1 MKNSIFATEKKQLM
15 LDIHNLGVS
24 FGGEVLFENL
34 SFRIGQG
41 DRIGLIGK
49 NGAGKSTLLKL
60 LAGKNSPSV
69 GGISL
74 EKNATIGYLPQELE
88 VENHRT
94 VLEETFQ
101 AFPEILKNQSRQDEV
116 SRLLNKRTDYESDDY
131 QELIQELSDLG
142 GTFEVIGGYQYK
154 AQSEKILA
162 GLGFTSRD
170 FDQLT
175 ATFSGGWRMRIE
187 LAKILLKSHDILLL
201 DEPTNHLDIDSIE
214 WLEQFLMKYKGSVVL
229 VSHDIMFLDQVTNRT
244 IEIVNKRHF
253 DLKKPYTLFMS
264 LRDEM
269 RTQQQA
275 AQKNQE
281 KQIQQTEKL
290 IERFRAKAS
299 KASMAQSLIKKLDK
313 VERIE
318 IDAEE
323 TEAMKLK
330 FPLAL
335 QPGKMIFETKGLAKS
350 YGDKIVL
357 NDVELYIERG
367 TKLAFVGQN
376 GQGKSTLAKLLVSV
390 IKGSGNLR
398 LGHNVKIG
406 YFAQNQ
412 SETLEASK
420 SVLEIVQDAA
430 TVENRTRVRDMLGA
444 FLFKGDAVEKK
455 VSVLSGGER
464 NRLALCKLLLQPFNV
479 LVMDEPT
486 NHLDIQ
492 SKKILKEALNHFE
505 GTLLMVSH
513 DRDFL
518 SGLCH
523 QVLEFKDGK
532 TKLYLDDVNTY
543 LENKKLDSL
552 KELEKTERKSNQT
565 ETGGNDYTL
574 QKKEKSLKNKLSKL
588 EDQIATLE
596 REIKAIDLELEINYD
611 QTISIPDFF
620 DHYQEKKQRLS
631 QNMENWEELVAKIES
646 IRES

>member
-1 MKNSIFATEKKQLM
+1 M
-15 LDIHNLGVS
+15 LDVQNLGVS

-34 SFRIGQG
+34 SFRIGRG

-69 GGISL
+69 GGMSI

-101 AFPEILKNQSRQDEV
+101 AFPEILKNQSRQDQV
-116 SRLLNKRTDYESDDY
+116 SDLLNTRTDYETDNY
-131 QELIQELSDLG
+131 HELIQELSDLG
-142 GTFEVIGGYQYK
+142 TEFEVMGGYQYK

-162 GLGFTSRD
+162 GLGFINSD
-170 FDQLT
+170 FDQPT
-175 ATFSGGWRMRIE
+175 SNFSGGWRMRIE
-187 LAKILLKSHDILLL
+187 LAKILLKSHDLLLL

-264 LRDEM
+264 LREEM
-269 RTQQQA
+269 RAQQQA

-281 KQIQQTEKL
+281 KQIQKTEKL

-323 TEAMKLK
+323 TEAMRLK
-330 FPLAL
+330 FPVAL

-350 YGDKIVL
+350 YGDKKVL
-357 NDVELYIERG
+357 SDIDLYIERG

-390 IKGSGNLR
+390 IKGTGNLR

-412 SETLEASK
+412 SETLDTSK
-420 SVLEIVQDAA
+420 TVLQIVQDAA
-430 TVENRTRVRDMLGA
+430 TSDNRGKVRNMLGA
-444 FLFKGDAVEKK
+444 FLFRGDSVEKK

-464 NRLALCKLLLQPFNV
+464 NRLALCKLLLQPLNV

-492 SKKILKEALNHFE
+492 SKKILKDALINFE

-523 QVLEFKDGK
+523 QVLEFKNGK

-543 LENKKLDSL
+543 LVNKKWDTL
-552 KELEKTERKSNQT
+552 KELEKTERKSKSLDVKR
-565 ETGGNDYTL
+565 NDYNL
-574 QKKEKSLKNKLSKL
+574 KKKEKSLKNKLSKL
-588 EDQIATLE
+588 ENQISTLE
-596 REIKAIDLELEINYD
+596 KEIKGIDLELEINYD

-620 DHYQEKKQRLS
+620 DQYQEKKKRLS
-631 QNMENWEELVAKIES
+631 QHMENWYKLVADIES
-646 IRES
+646 ITQN

>member
-1 MKNSIFATEKKQLM
+1 M
-15 LDIHNLGVS
+15 LDVQNLGVS
-24 FGGEVLFENL
+24 FGGEVLFESL
-34 SFRIGQG
+34 SFRIGRG

-60 LAGKNSPSV
+60 LAGENSPTQ
-69 GGISL
+69 GGLSL
-74 EKNATIGYLPQELE
+74 EKNATLGYLPQELE

-101 AFPEILKNQSRQDEV
+101 AFPEILKNQSRQDQIGE
-116 SRLLNKRTDYESDDY
+116 LLNSRTDYESEAY

-142 GTFEVIGGYQYK
+142 TAFELLGGYQYK

-162 GLGFTSRD
+162 GLGFKTQD
-170 FDQLT
+170 LNQLT
-175 ATFSGGWRMRIE
+175 ETFSGGWRMRIE
-187 LAKILLKSHDILLL
+187 LAKILLKSHDLLLL

-214 WLEQFLMKYKGSVVL
+214 WLEQFLMKYQGSVVL
-229 VSHDIMFLDQVTNRT
+229 VSHDVMFLDQVTNRT

-253 DLKKPYTLFMS
+253 DLKKPYTLFMN
-264 LRDEM
+264 LREEM
-269 RTQQQA
+269 RVQQQA

-281 KQIQQTEKL
+281 KQIVQTEKL

-318 IDAEE
+318 IDAAE
-323 TEAMKLK
+323 TEVMKLK
-330 FPLAL
+330 FPVAL
-335 QPGKMIFETKGLAKS
+335 QPGKMIFEIKGLAKS
-350 YGDKIVL
+350 YGDKKVL
-357 NDVELYIERG
+357 NDVDLFIERG

-390 IKGSGNLR
+390 IKGTGEFR
-398 LGHNVKIG
+398 EGHNVKIG

-420 SVLEIVQDAA
+420 TVLEIVQDAA
-430 TVENRTRVRDMLGA
+430 TAENRTRVRDMLGA
-444 FLFKGDAVEKK
+444 FLFRGEAVDKK

-492 SKKILKEALNHFE
+492 SKKILKEALINFE
-505 GTLLMVSH
+505 GTLLLVSH

-518 SGLCH
+518 SGLCG
-523 QVLEFKDGK
+523 QVLEFKEGK
-532 TKLYLDDVNTY
+532 TKLYLDDINTY

-552 KELEKTERKSNQT
+552 KALEKSDRKTKSSSPK
-565 ETGGNDYTL
+565 ENDYAL
-574 QKKEKSLKNKLSKL
+574 QKKQKSLKNKLSKV
-588 EDQIATLE
+588 EDQIASLE
-596 REIKAIDLELEINYD
+596 QEIKAIDLELEINYD
-611 QTISIPDFF
+611 QTISTPDFF
-620 DHYQEKKQRLS
+620 DHYQEKKKQLT
-631 QNMENWEELVAKIES
+631 QYMEKWEEIVALLENLNLS
-646 IRES
+646 

>member
-1 MKNSIFATEKKQLM
+1 M
-15 LDIHNLGVS
+15 LDVQNLGVS

-34 SFRIGQG
+34 SFRIGRG

-69 GGISL
+69 GGMSI

-101 AFPEILKNQSRQDEV
+101 AFPEILKNQSRQDQV
-116 SRLLNKRTDYESDDY
+116 SDLLNTRTDYETDNY
-131 QELIQELSDLG
+131 HELIQELSDLG
-142 GTFEVIGGYQYK
+142 TEFEVMGGYQYK

-162 GLGFTSRD
+162 GLGFINSD
-170 FDQLT
+170 FDQPT
-175 ATFSGGWRMRIE
+175 SNFSGGWRMRIE
-187 LAKILLKSHDILLL
+187 LAKILLKSHDLLLL

-253 DLKKPYTLFMS
+253 DLKKPYTLFMT
-264 LRDEM
+264 LREEM
-269 RTQQQA
+269 RAQQQA

-323 TEAMKLK
+323 TEAMRLK
-330 FPLAL
+330 FPVAL

-350 YGDKIVL
+350 YGDKKVL
-357 NDVELYIERG
+357 SDIDLYIERG

-376 GQGKSTLAKLLVSV
+376 GQGKSTLAKLLVSA
-390 IKGSGNLR
+390 IKGTGNLR

-412 SETLEASK
+412 SETLDTSK
-420 SVLEIVQDAA
+420 TVLQIVQDAA
-430 TVENRTRVRDMLGA
+430 TSDNRGKVRNMLGA
-444 FLFKGDAVEKK
+444 FLFRGDSVEKK

-464 NRLALCKLLLQPFNV
+464 NRLALCKLLLQPLNV

-492 SKKILKEALNHFE
+492 SKKILKDALINFE

-523 QVLEFKDGK
+523 QVLEFKNGK

-543 LENKKLDSL
+543 LVNKKWDTL
-552 KELEKTERKSNQT
+552 KELEKTERKSKSLDVRR
-565 ETGGNDYTL
+565 NDYTL
-574 QKKEKSLKNKLSKL
+574 KKKEKSLKNKLSKL
-588 EDQIATLE
+588 ENQISTLE
-596 REIKAIDLELEINYD
+596 KEIKGIDLELEINYD

-620 DHYQEKKQRLS
+620 DQYQEKKKRLS
-631 QNMENWEELVAKIES
+631 QHMENWDKLVADIES
-646 IRES
+646 ITKN

>member
-1 MKNSIFATEKKQLM
+1 M
-15 LDIHNLGVS
+15 LDVQNLGVS

-34 SFRIGQG
+34 SFRIGRG

-49 NGAGKSTLLKL
+49 NGAGKSTFLKL
-60 LAGKNSPSV
+60 LAGENTPSL
-69 GGISL
+69 GGMSL

-101 AFPEILKNQSRQDEV
+101 AFPEILKNQSRQQEV
-116 SRLLNKRTDYESDDY
+116 SELLNTRTDYESDEY

-142 GTFEVIGGYQYK
+142 SAFEVLGGYQYK
-154 AQSEKILA
+154 AQTEKILA
-162 GLGFTSRD
+162 GLGFTTRD

-175 ATFSGGWRMRIE
+175 STFSGGWRMRIE
-187 LAKILLKSHDILLL
+187 LAKILLKSHDLLLL

-264 LRDEM
+264 LREEM
-269 RTQQQA
+269 RIQQQA
-275 AQKNQE
+275 AHKNQE

-323 TEAMKLK
+323 TEVMKLK

-350 YGDKIVL
+350 YGDKKVL
-357 NDVELYIERG
+357 NDLDLFIERG

-390 IKGSGNLR
+390 IQGTGNLR

-406 YFAQNQ
+406 YFAQDQ
-412 SETLEASK
+412 SETLDASK
-420 SVLEIVQDAA
+420 TVLDIVQDAA
-430 TVENRTRVRDMLGA
+430 TAENRTRVRDMLGA
-444 FLFKGDAVEKK
+444 FLFRGDAVEKK

-492 SKKILKEALNHFE
+492 SKKILKEALIHFD
-505 GTLLMVSH
+505 GTLLMISH

-523 QVLEFKDGK
+523 QVLEFKEGK

-552 KELEKTERKSNQT
+552 KELEKTERKSKQSD
-565 ETGGNDYTL
+565 TGVNDYTL

-611 QTISIPDFF
+611 QTISTPDFF
-620 DHYQEKKQRLS
+620 DRYQEKKKRLS
-631 QNMENWEELVAKIES
+631 QHMENWEELVAAIES
-646 IRES
+646 LGQS

>member
-1 MKNSIFATEKKQLM
+1 M
-15 LDIHNLGVS
+15 LDVQNLGVS

-34 SFRIGQG
+34 SFRIGRG

-69 GGISL
+69 GGMSI

-101 AFPEILKNQSRQDEV
+101 AFPEILKNQSRQDQV
-116 SRLLNKRTDYESDDY
+116 SDLLNTRTDYETDNY
-131 QELIQELSDLG
+131 HELIQELSDLG
-142 GTFEVIGGYQYK
+142 TEFEVIGGYQYK

-162 GLGFTSRD
+162 GLGFINSD
-170 FDQLT
+170 FDQPT
-175 ATFSGGWRMRIE
+175 SNFSGGWRMRIE
-187 LAKILLKSHDILLL
+187 LAKILLKSHDLLLL

-253 DLKKPYTLFMS
+253 DLKKPYTLFMT
-264 LRDEM
+264 LREEM
-269 RTQQQA
+269 RAQQQA

-323 TEAMKLK
+323 TEAMRLK
-330 FPLAL
+330 FPVAL

-350 YGDKIVL
+350 YGDKKVL
-357 NDVELYIERG
+357 SDIDLYIERG

-390 IKGSGNLR
+390 IKGTGNLR

-412 SETLEASK
+412 SETLDTSK
-420 SVLEIVQDAA
+420 TVLQIVQDAA
-430 TVENRTRVRDMLGA
+430 TSDNRGKVRNMLGA
-444 FLFKGDAVEKK
+444 FLFRGDSVEKK

-464 NRLALCKLLLQPFNV
+464 NRLALCKLLLQPLNV

-492 SKKILKEALNHFE
+492 SKKILKDALINFE

-523 QVLEFKDGK
+523 QVLEFKNGK

-543 LENKKLDSL
+543 LVNKKWDTL
-552 KELEKTERKSNQT
+552 KEFEKTERKSKSLDVRH
-565 ETGGNDYTL
+565 NDYTL
-574 QKKEKSLKNKLSKL
+574 KKKEKSLKNKLSKL
-588 EDQIATLE
+588 ENQISTLE
-596 REIKAIDLELEINYD
+596 KEIKGIDLELEINYD

-620 DHYQEKKQRLS
+620 DQYQEKKKRLS
-631 QNMENWEELVAKIES
+631 QHMENWDKLVADIES
-646 IRES
+646 ITKN

>member
-1 MKNSIFATEKKQLM
+1 M
-15 LDIHNLGVS
+15 LDINNLGVS

-34 SFRIGQG
+34 SFRIGRG

-69 GGISL
+69 GGMSL

-116 SRLLNKRTDYESDDY
+116 SKLLNTRTDYETDDY

-142 GTFEVIGGYQYK
+142 SAFEVMGGYQYK

-162 GLGFTSRD
+162 GLGFTPLD

-264 LRDEM
+264 LRYEM
-269 RTQQQA
+269 RAQQQA

-330 FPLAL
+330 FPVAL

-350 YGDKIVL
+350 YGDKKVL
-357 NDVELYIERG
+357 NDVDLYIERG

-532 TKLYLDDVNTY
+532 TRLFLDDVNTY
-543 LENKKLDSL
+543 LENKKMDSL
-552 KELEKTERKSNQT
+552 KELEKTERKSKQP
-565 ETGGNDYTL
+565 EKGVNDYTL

-611 QTISIPDFF
+611 QTISTPDFF
-620 DHYQEKKQRLS
+620 DYYQEKKKRLS
-631 QNMENWEELVAKIES
+631 QHMENWEELVAAIES
-646 IRES
+646 IAKN

>member
-1 MKNSIFATEKKQLM
+1 M
-15 LDIHNLGVS
+15 LDVQNLGVS
-24 FGGEVLFENL
+24 FAGEVLFENL
-34 SFRIGQG
+34 SFRIGRG

-49 NGAGKSTLLKL
+49 NGAGKSTFLKL
-60 LAGKNSPSV
+60 LAGENSPSV
-69 GGISL
+69 GGMSL

-101 AFPEILKNQSRQDEV
+101 AFPEILKNQSRQDEI
-116 SRLLNKRTDYESDDY
+116 SELLNTRTDYESDNY

-142 GTFEVIGGYQYK
+142 SAFEVLGGYQYK

-162 GLGFTSRD
+162 GLGFTTRD

-175 ATFSGGWRMRIE
+175 GTFSGGWRMRIE
-187 LAKILLKSHDILLL
+187 LAKILLKSHDLLLL

-253 DLKKPYTLFMS
+253 DLKKSYTLFMS
-264 LRDEM
+264 LREEM
-269 RTQQQA
+269 RVQQQA

-330 FPLAL
+330 FPVAV

-350 YGDKIVL
+350 YGDKKVL
-357 NDVELYIERG
+357 NHVDLFIERG

-390 IKGSGNLR
+390 IQGTGDLR

-430 TVENRTRVRDMLGA
+430 TAENRTKVRDMLGA
-444 FLFKGDAVEKK
+444 FLFRGDAVEKK

-479 LVMDEPT
+479 FVMDEPT

-492 SKKILKEALNHFE
+492 SKKILKEALIHFE

-523 QVLEFKDGK
+523 QVLEFKEGK

-552 KELEKTERKSNQT
+552 KELEKTERKSKPSDA
-565 ETGGNDYTL
+565 GINDYTL

-611 QTISIPDFF
+611 QTISSPDFF
-620 DHYQEKKQRLS
+620 DHYQEKKKRLS
-631 QNMENWEELVAKIES
+631 QHMENWEELVASIEFLGQS
-646 IRES
+646 

>member
-1 MKNSIFATEKKQLM
+1 M
-15 LDIHNLGVS
+15 LDVQNLGVS

-34 SFRIGQG
+34 SFRIGRG

-49 NGAGKSTLLKL
+49 NGAGKSTFLKL
-60 LAGKNSPSV
+60 LAGENTPSL
-69 GGISL
+69 GGMSL

-101 AFPEILKNQSRQDEV
+101 AFPEILKNQSRQQEV
-116 SRLLNKRTDYESDDY
+116 SELLNTRTDYESDEY

-142 GTFEVIGGYQYK
+142 SAFEVLGGYQYK
-154 AQSEKILA
+154 AQTEKILA
-162 GLGFTSRD
+162 GLGFTTRD

-175 ATFSGGWRMRIE
+175 STFSGGWRMRIE
-187 LAKILLKSHDILLL
+187 LAKILLKSHDLLLL

-264 LRDEM
+264 LREEM
-269 RTQQQA
+269 RIQQQA
-275 AQKNQE
+275 AHKNQE

-323 TEAMKLK
+323 TEVMKLK
-330 FPLAL
+330 FPVAL

-350 YGDKIVL
+350 YGDKKVL
-357 NDVELYIERG
+357 NDLDLFIERG

-390 IKGSGNLR
+390 IQGTGNLS

-420 SVLEIVQDAA
+420 TVLDIVQDAA
-430 TVENRTRVRDMLGA
+430 TAENRTRVRDMLGA
-444 FLFKGDAVEKK
+444 FLFRGDAVEKK

-492 SKKILKEALNHFE
+492 SKKILKEALIHFE
-505 GTLLMVSH
+505 GTLLMISH

-523 QVLEFKDGK
+523 QVLEFKEGK

-552 KELEKTERKSNQT
+552 KELEKTERKSKQSD
-565 ETGGNDYTL
+565 TGVNDYTL

-611 QTISIPDFF
+611 QTISTPDFF
-620 DHYQEKKQRLS
+620 DHYQEKKKRLS
-631 QNMENWEELVAKIES
+631 QHMENWEELVAAIES
-646 IRES
+646 LGQS

>member
-1 MKNSIFATEKKQLM
+1 M
-15 LDIHNLGVS
+15 LDVQNLGVS

-34 SFRIGQG
+34 SFRIGRG

-49 NGAGKSTLLKL
+49 NGAGKSTFLKL
-60 LAGKNSPSV
+60 LAGENTPSLGV
-69 GGISL
+69 MSL

-101 AFPEILKNQSRQDEV
+101 AFPEILKNQSRQQEV
-116 SRLLNKRTDYESDDY
+116 SELLNTRTDYESDEY

-142 GTFEVIGGYQYK
+142 SAFEVLGGYQYK
-154 AQSEKILA
+154 AQTEKILA
-162 GLGFTSRD
+162 GLGFTTRD

-175 ATFSGGWRMRIE
+175 STFSGGWRMRIE
-187 LAKILLKSHDILLL
+187 LAKILLKSHDLLLL

-264 LRDEM
+264 LREEM
-269 RTQQQA
+269 RIQQQA
-275 AQKNQE
+275 AHKNQE

-323 TEAMKLK
+323 TQVMKLK

-350 YGDKIVL
+350 YGDKKVL
-357 NDVELYIERG
+357 NDLDLFIERG

-390 IKGSGNLR
+390 IQGTGNLR

-420 SVLEIVQDAA
+420 TVLDIVQDAA
-430 TVENRTRVRDMLGA
+430 IEENRTRVRDMLGA
-444 FLFKGDAVEKK
+444 FLFRGDAVEKK

-492 SKKILKEALNHFE
+492 SKKILKEALIHFE
-505 GTLLMVSH
+505 GTLLMISH

-523 QVLEFKDGK
+523 QVLEFKEGK

-552 KELEKTERKSNQT
+552 KELEKTERKSKQSD
-565 ETGGNDYTL
+565 TGVNDYTL

-611 QTISIPDFF
+611 QTISTPDFF
-620 DHYQEKKQRLS
+620 DRYQEKKKRLS
-631 QNMENWEELVAKIES
+631 QHMENWEELVAAIES
-646 IRES
+646 LGQS

>member
-1 MKNSIFATEKKQLM
+1 M
-15 LDIHNLGVS
+15 LDINNLGVS

-34 SFRIGQG
+34 SFRIGRG

-49 NGAGKSTLLKL
+49 NGAGKSTLLRL

-69 GGISL
+69 GGMSL

-116 SRLLNKRTDYESDDY
+116 SKLLNTRTDYETDDY

-142 GTFEVIGGYQYK
+142 SAFEVMGGYQYK

-162 GLGFTSRD
+162 GLGFTPLD

-187 LAKILLKSHDILLL
+187 LAKILLKSHEILLL

-264 LRDEM
+264 LRYEM
-269 RTQQQA
+269 RAQQQA

-299 KASMAQSLIKKLDK
+299 KASMAQSLIKKLEK

-330 FPLAL
+330 FPVAL

-350 YGDKIVL
+350 YGDKKVL
-357 NDVELYIERG
+357 NDVDLYVERG

-532 TKLYLDDVNTY
+532 TKLFLDDVNTY
-543 LENKKLDSL
+543 LENKKMDSL
-552 KELEKTERKSNQT
+552 KELEKTERKSKQP
-565 ETGGNDYTL
+565 EKGVNDYSL

-611 QTISIPDFF
+611 QTISIPNFF
-620 DHYQEKKQRLS
+620 DHYQEKKKRLS
-631 QNMENWEELVAKIES
+631 QHMENWGELVAAIES
-646 IRES
+646 IAKN

>member
-1 MKNSIFATEKKQLM
+1 M
-15 LDIHNLGVS
+15 LDVQNLGVS

-34 SFRIGQG
+34 SFRIGRG

-49 NGAGKSTLLKL
+49 NGAGKSTFLKL
-60 LAGKNSPSV
+60 LAGENTPSV
-69 GGISL
+69 GGMSL

-101 AFPEILKNQSRQDEV
+101 AFPEILKNQSRQQEV
-116 SRLLNKRTDYESDDY
+116 SELLNTRTDYESDEY

-142 GTFEVIGGYQYK
+142 SAFEVLGGYQYK
-154 AQSEKILA
+154 AQTEKILA
-162 GLGFTSRD
+162 GLGFSTRD

-175 ATFSGGWRMRIE
+175 STFSGGWRMRIE
-187 LAKILLKSHDILLL
+187 LAKILLKSHDLLLL

-253 DLKKPYTLFMS
+253 DLKKPYTLFMR
-264 LRDEM
+264 LREEM
-269 RTQQQA
+269 RIQQQA
-275 AQKNQE
+275 AHKNQE

-323 TEAMKLK
+323 TEVMKLK
-330 FPLAL
+330 FPVAL

-350 YGDKIVL
+350 YGDKKVL
-357 NDVELYIERG
+357 NDLDLFIERG

-390 IKGSGNLR
+390 IQGTGNLR

-420 SVLEIVQDAA
+420 TVLDIVQDAA
-430 TVENRTRVRDMLGA
+430 TAENRTRVRDMLGA
-444 FLFKGDAVEKK
+444 FLFRGDAVEKK

-492 SKKILKEALNHFE
+492 SKKILKEALIHFE
-505 GTLLMVSH
+505 GTLLMISH

-523 QVLEFKDGK
+523 QVLEFKEGK

-552 KELEKTERKSNQT
+552 KELEKTERKSKQSD
-565 ETGGNDYTL
+565 TGVNDYLL

-611 QTISIPDFF
+611 QTISTPDFF
-620 DHYQEKKQRLS
+620 DHYQEKKKRLS
-631 QNMENWEELVAKIES
+631 QHMENWEELVAAVES
-646 IRES
+646 LGQS

>member
-1 MKNSIFATEKKQLM
+1 M
-15 LDIHNLGVS
+15 LDIQNLGVS

-34 SFRIGQG
+34 SFRIGRG

-69 GGISL
+69 GGMSI

-101 AFPEILKNQSRQDEV
+101 AFPEILKNQSRQDQV
-116 SRLLNKRTDYESDDY
+116 SDLLNTRTDYETDNY
-131 QELIQELSDLG
+131 HELIQELSDLG
-142 GTFEVIGGYQYK
+142 TEFEVMGGYQYK

-162 GLGFTSRD
+162 GLGFINSD
-170 FDQLT
+170 FDQPT
-175 ATFSGGWRMRIE
+175 SNFSGGWRMRIE
-187 LAKILLKSHDILLL
+187 LAKILLKSHDLLLL

-264 LRDEM
+264 LREEM
-269 RTQQQA
+269 RAQQQA

-323 TEAMKLK
+323 TEAMRLK
-330 FPLAL
+330 FPVAL

-350 YGDKIVL
+350 YGDKKVL
-357 NDVELYIERG
+357 SDIDLYIERG

-390 IKGSGNLR
+390 IKGTGNLR

-412 SETLEASK
+412 SETLDTSK
-420 SVLEIVQDAA
+420 TVLQIVQDAA
-430 TVENRTRVRDMLGA
+430 TSDNRGKVRNMLGA
-444 FLFKGDAVEKK
+444 FLFRGDSVEKK

-464 NRLALCKLLLQPFNV
+464 NRLALCKLLLQPLNV

-492 SKKILKEALNHFE
+492 SKKILKDALINFE

-523 QVLEFKDGK
+523 QVLEFKNGK

-543 LENKKLDSL
+543 LVNKKWDTL
-552 KELEKTERKSNQT
+552 KELEKTERKSKSLDVRR
-565 ETGGNDYTL
+565 NDYTL
-574 QKKEKSLKNKLSKL
+574 KKKEKSLKNKLSKL
-588 EDQIATLE
+588 ENQISTLE
-596 REIKAIDLELEINYD
+596 KEIKGIDLELEINYD

-620 DHYQEKKQRLS
+620 DQYQEKKKRLS
-631 QNMENWEELVAKIES
+631 QHMENWDKLVADIES
-646 IRES
+646 ITKN

>member
-1 MKNSIFATEKKQLM
+1 M
-15 LDIHNLGVS
+15 LDVQNLGVS

-34 SFRIGQG
+34 SFRIGRG

-49 NGAGKSTLLKL
+49 NGAGKSTFLKL
-60 LAGKNSPSV
+60 LAGENTPSV
-69 GGISL
+69 GGMSL
-74 EKNATIGYLPQELE
+74 EKNSTIGYLPQELE

-101 AFPEILKNQSRQDEV
+101 AFPEILKNQSRQQEV
-116 SRLLNKRTDYESDDY
+116 SELLNTRTDYESDEY

-142 GTFEVIGGYQYK
+142 SAFEVLGGYQYK
-154 AQSEKILA
+154 AQTEKILA
-162 GLGFTSRD
+162 GLGFSTRD

-175 ATFSGGWRMRIE
+175 STFSGGWRMRIE
-187 LAKILLKSHDILLL
+187 LAKILLKSHDLLLL

-253 DLKKPYTLFMS
+253 DLKKPYTLFMR
-264 LRDEM
+264 LREEM
-269 RTQQQA
+269 RIQQQA
-275 AQKNQE
+275 AHKNQE

-323 TEAMKLK
+323 TEVMKLK
-330 FPLAL
+330 FPVAL

-350 YGDKIVL
+350 YGDKKVL
-357 NDVELYIERG
+357 NDLDLFIERG

-390 IKGSGNLR
+390 IQGTGNLR

-420 SVLEIVQDAA
+420 TVLDIVQDAA
-430 TVENRTRVRDMLGA
+430 TAENRTRVRDMLGA
-444 FLFKGDAVEKK
+444 FLFRGDAVEKK

-492 SKKILKEALNHFE
+492 SKKILKEALIYFE
-505 GTLLMVSH
+505 GTLLMISH

-523 QVLEFKDGK
+523 QVLEFKEGK

-552 KELEKTERKSNQT
+552 KELEKTERKSKQSD
-565 ETGGNDYTL
+565 TGVNDYLL

-611 QTISIPDFF
+611 QTISTPDFF
-620 DHYQEKKQRLS
+620 DHYQEKKKRLS
-631 QNMENWEELVAKIES
+631 QHMENWEELVAAVES
-646 IRES
+646 LGQS

>member
-1 MKNSIFATEKKQLM
+1 M
-15 LDIHNLGVS
+15 LDVQNLGVS

-34 SFRIGQG
+34 SFRIGRG

-49 NGAGKSTLLKL
+49 NGAGKSTFLKL
-60 LAGKNSPSV
+60 LAGQNTPSV
-69 GGISL
+69 GGMSL

-101 AFPEILKNQSRQDEV
+101 AFPEILKNQSRQQEV
-116 SRLLNKRTDYESDDY
+116 SELLNTRTDYESDEY

-142 GTFEVIGGYQYK
+142 SAFEILGGYKYK
-154 AQSEKILA
+154 AQTEKILA
-162 GLGFTSRD
+162 GLGFTACD

-175 ATFSGGWRMRIE
+175 STFSGGWRMRIE
-187 LAKILLKSHDILLL
+187 LAKILLKYHDLLLL

-264 LRDEM
+264 LREEM
-269 RTQQQA
+269 RIQQQA
-275 AQKNQE
+275 AHKNQE

-323 TEAMKLK
+323 TEVMKLK

-350 YGDKIVL
+350 YGDKKVL
-357 NDVELYIERG
+357 NDLDLFIERG

-390 IKGSGNLR
+390 IQGTGNLR

-420 SVLEIVQDAA
+420 TVFDIVQDAA
-430 TVENRTRVRDMLGA
+430 TAENRTRVRDMLGA

-492 SKKILKEALNHFE
+492 SKKILKEALIHFE
-505 GTLLMVSH
+505 GTLLMISH

-523 QVLEFKDGK
+523 QVLEFKEGK

-552 KELEKTERKSNQT
+552 QELEKTEQKSKHS
-565 ETGGNDYTL
+565 ETGVNDYTL
-574 QKKEKSLKNKLSKL
+574 QKKEKSLNNKLSKL

-596 REIKAIDLELEINYD
+596 LEIKAIDLELEINYD
-611 QTISIPDFF
+611 QTISTPDFF
-620 DHYQEKKQRLS
+620 NHYQEKKKRLS
-631 QNMENWEELVAKIES
+631 QHMENWEELIAAIES
-646 IRES
+646 LGQI

>member
-1 MKNSIFATEKKQLM
+1 M
-15 LDIHNLGVS
+15 LDINNLGVS

-34 SFRIGQG
+34 SFRIGRG

-69 GGISL
+69 GGMSL

-101 AFPEILKNQSRQDEV
+101 AFPEILKNQSRQDQV
-116 SRLLNKRTDYESDDY
+116 SDLLNTRTDYETDNY
-131 QELIQELSDLG
+131 QKLIQELSDLG
-142 GTFEVIGGYQYK
+142 TEFEVMGGYQYK

-162 GLGFTSRD
+162 GLGFINSD
-170 FDQLT
+170 FDQPT
-175 ATFSGGWRMRIE
+175 SNFSGGWRMRIE
-187 LAKILLKSHDILLL
+187 LAKILLKSHDLLLL

-253 DLKKPYTLFMS
+253 DLKKPYTLFMT
-264 LRDEM
+264 LREEM
-269 RTQQQA
+269 RAQQQA

-323 TEAMKLK
+323 TEAMRLK
-330 FPLAL
+330 FPVAL

-350 YGDKIVL
+350 YGDKKVL
-357 NDVELYIERG
+357 SDIDLYIERG

-390 IKGSGNLR
+390 IKGTGNLR

-412 SETLEASK
+412 SETLDTSK
-420 SVLEIVQDAA
+420 TVLQIVQDAA
-430 TVENRTRVRDMLGA
+430 TSDNRGKVRNMLGA
-444 FLFKGDAVEKK
+444 FLFRGDSVEKK

-464 NRLALCKLLLQPFNV
+464 NRLALCKLLLQPLNV

-492 SKKILKEALNHFE
+492 SKKILKDALINFE

-523 QVLEFKDGK
+523 QVLEFKNGK

-543 LENKKLDSL
+543 LVNKKWDTL
-552 KELEKTERKSNQT
+552 KELEKTERKSKSLDVRR
-565 ETGGNDYTL
+565 NDYTL
-574 QKKEKSLKNKLSKL
+574 KKKEKSLKNKLSKL
-588 EDQIATLE
+588 ENQISTLE
-596 REIKAIDLELEINYD
+596 KEIKGIDLELEINYD

-620 DHYQEKKQRLS
+620 DQYQEKKKRLS
-631 QNMENWEELVAKIES
+631 QHMENWDKLVADIES
-646 IRES
+646 ITKN

>member
-1 MKNSIFATEKKQLM
+1 M
-15 LDIHNLGVS
+15 LDVQNLGVS

-34 SFRIGQG
+34 SFRIGRG

-69 GGISL
+69 GGMSI

-101 AFPEILKNQSRQDEV
+101 AFPEILKNQSRQDQV
-116 SRLLNKRTDYESDDY
+116 SDLLNTRTDYETDNY
-131 QELIQELSDLG
+131 HELIQELSDLG
-142 GTFEVIGGYQYK
+142 TEFEVMGGYQYK

-162 GLGFTSRD
+162 GLGFINSD
-170 FDQLT
+170 FDQPT
-175 ATFSGGWRMRIE
+175 SNFSGGWRMRIE
-187 LAKILLKSHDILLL
+187 LAKILLKSHDLLLL

-253 DLKKPYTLFMS
+253 DLKKPYTLFMT
-264 LRDEM
+264 LREEM
-269 RTQQQA
+269 RAQQQA

-323 TEAMKLK
+323 TEAMRLK
-330 FPLAL
+330 FPVAL

-350 YGDKIVL
+350 YGDKKVL
-357 NDVELYIERG
+357 SDIDLYIERG

-390 IKGSGNLR
+390 IKGTGNLR

-412 SETLEASK
+412 SETLDTSK
-420 SVLEIVQDAA
+420 TVLQIVQDAA
-430 TVENRTRVRDMLGA
+430 TSDNRGRVRNMLGA
-444 FLFKGDAVEKK
+444 FLFRGDSVEKK

-464 NRLALCKLLLQPFNV
+464 NRLALCKLLLQPLNV

-492 SKKILKEALNHFE
+492 SKKILKDALINFE

-523 QVLEFKDGK
+523 QVLEFKNGK

-543 LENKKLDSL
+543 LVNKKWDTL
-552 KELEKTERKSNQT
+552 KELEKTERKSKSLDVRR
-565 ETGGNDYTL
+565 NDYTL
-574 QKKEKSLKNKLSKL
+574 KKKEKSLKNKLSKL
-588 EDQIATLE
+588 ENQISTLE
-596 REIKAIDLELEINYD
+596 KEIKGIDLELEINYD

-620 DHYQEKKQRLS
+620 DQYQEKKKRLS
-631 QNMENWEELVAKIES
+631 QHMENWDKLVADIES
-646 IRES
+646 ITKN

>member
-1 MKNSIFATEKKQLM
+1 M
-15 LDIHNLGVS
+15 LDVQNLGVS
-24 FGGEVLFENL
+24 FGGEVLFESF
-34 SFRIGQG
+34 SFRIGRG

-49 NGAGKSTLLKL
+49 NGAGKSTFLKL
-60 LAGKNSPSV
+60 LAGENDPSK
-69 GGISL
+69 GGLSL
-74 EKNATIGYLPQELE
+74 EKRATIGYLPQELE

-101 AFPEILKNQSRQDEV
+101 AFPELLKNQSRQEEV
-116 SRLLNKRTDYESDDY
+116 SALLNTRNDYESDDY
-131 QELIQELSDLG
+131 QALIQELSDMGSEFELLG
-142 GTFEVIGGYQYK
+142 GYK
-154 AQSEKILA
+154 FKAKSEKILA
-162 GLGFTSRD
+162 GLGFTTKD
-170 FDQLT
+170 FDQFT
-175 ATFSGGWRMRIE
+175 STFSGGWRMRIE
-187 LAKILLKSHDILLL
+187 LAKILLKSHDLLLL

-214 WLEQFLMKYKGSVVL
+214 WLEDFLIKYKGSVIL
-229 VSHDIMFLDQVTNRT
+229 VSHDVMFLDQVTNRT

-253 DLKKPYTLFMS
+253 DIKKPYSQFMN
-264 LRDEM
+264 LREEM
-269 RTQQQA
+269 RIQQQA
-275 AQKNQE
+275 AKKNQE

-313 VERIE
+313 LERIE

-330 FPLAL
+330 FPVAL
-335 QPGKMIFETKGLAKS
+335 QPGKMIFQTKELAKS
-350 YGDKIVL
+350 YGDKKVL
-357 NDVELYIERG
+357 NDVDLYIERG

-376 GQGKSTLAKLLVSV
+376 GQGKSTLAKLLVSE
-390 IKGSGNLR
+390 IQGSGELR

-412 SETLEASK
+412 SDTLEASK
-420 SVLEIVQDAA
+420 TVLDVVQDVA
-430 TVENRTRVRDMLGA
+430 TAENRTRVRDMLGA
-444 FLFKGDAVEKK
+444 FLFRGDAVEKK

-492 SKKILKEALNHFE
+492 SKKILKEALVHFE
-505 GTLLMVSH
+505 GTLLLVSH

-523 QVLEFKDGK
+523 QVLEFKDGI

-552 KELEKTERKSNQT
+552 KELEKMQRKAKSSGPK
-565 ETGGNDYTL
+565 ENDYAI
-574 QKKEKSLKNKLSKL
+574 QKKEKSLKNKLCKV
-588 EDQIATLE
+588 EDQITTLE

-611 QTISIPDFF
+611 KTISIPDFF
-620 DHYQEKKQRLS
+620 DHYHHKKKQLS
-631 QNMENWEELVAKIES
+631 QHMEKWEEMVAELES
-646 IRES
+646 IIRTDV

>member
-1 MKNSIFATEKKQLM
+1 M
-15 LDIHNLGVS
+15 LDINNLGVS

-34 SFRIGQG
+34 SFRIGRG

-116 SRLLNKRTDYESDDY
+116 SKLLNTRTDYETDDY

-142 GTFEVIGGYQYK
+142 SAFEVMGGYQYK

-162 GLGFTSRD
+162 GLGFTPLD

-264 LRDEM
+264 LRYEM
-269 RTQQQA
+269 RAQQQA

-330 FPLAL
+330 FPVAL

-350 YGDKIVL
+350 YGDKKVL
-357 NDVELYIERG
+357 NDVDLYIERG

-532 TKLYLDDVNTY
+532 TKLFLDDVNTY
-543 LENKKLDSL
+543 LENKKMDSL
-552 KELEKTERKSNQT
+552 KELEKTERKSKQP
-565 ETGGNDYTL
+565 EKGVNDYAL

-611 QTISIPDFF
+611 QTISTPDFF
-620 DHYQEKKQRLS
+620 DHYQEKKKRLS
-631 QNMENWEELVAKIES
+631 QHMENWEELVAAIES
-646 IRES
+646 IARN

>member
-1 MKNSIFATEKKQLM
+1 M
-15 LDIHNLGVS
+15 LDVQNLGVS

-34 SFRIGQG
+34 SFRIGRG

-60 LAGKNSPSV
+60 LAGENSPSL
-69 GGISL
+69 GGMSL
-74 EKNATIGYLPQELE
+74 EKNASIGYLPQELE

-101 AFPEILKNQSRQDEV
+101 AFPEILKNQSRQDEI
-116 SRLLNKRTDYESDDY
+116 SELLNTRNDYESDNY

-142 GTFEVIGGYQYK
+142 SAFEVLGGYQYK

-162 GLGFTSRD
+162 GLGFSSRD

-175 ATFSGGWRMRIE
+175 GTFSGGWRMRIE
-187 LAKILLKSHDILLL
+187 LAKILLKSHDLLLL

-244 IEIVNKRHF
+244 IEIVNKRYF

-264 LRDEM
+264 FREEM
-269 RTQQQA
+269 RVQQQA

-330 FPLAL
+330 FPVAV

-350 YGDKIVL
+350 YGDNKVL
-357 NDVELYIERG
+357 NHVDLFIERG

-390 IKGSGNLR
+390 IQGTGDLKF
-398 LGHNVKIG
+398 GHNVKIG

-430 TVENRTRVRDMLGA
+430 TVENRTKVRDMLGA
-444 FLFKGDAVEKK
+444 FLFRGDAVEKK

-492 SKKILKEALNHFE
+492 SKKILKEALIHFE

-552 KELEKTERKSNQT
+552 KELEKTERKSKPSD
-565 ETGGNDYTL
+565 GRINDYML

-596 REIKAIDLELEINYD
+596 REIKAIDIELEINYD
-611 QTISIPDFF
+611 QTISSPDFF
-620 DHYQEKKQRLS
+620 DHYQEKKKQLS
-631 QNMENWEELVAKIES
+631 HHIENWEVLVVSIEALGQS
-646 IRES
+646 

>member
-1 MKNSIFATEKKQLM
+1 M
-15 LDIHNLGVS
+15 LDVQNLGVS

-34 SFRIGQG
+34 SFRIGRG

-69 GGISL
+69 GGMSI

-101 AFPEILKNQSRQDEV
+101 AFPEILKNQSRQDQV
-116 SRLLNKRTDYESDDY
+116 SDLLNTRTDYETDNY
-131 QELIQELSDLG
+131 HELIQELSDLG
-142 GTFEVIGGYQYK
+142 TEFEVMGGYQYK

-162 GLGFTSRD
+162 GLGFINSD
-170 FDQLT
+170 FDQST
-175 ATFSGGWRMRIE
+175 SNFSGGWRMRIE
-187 LAKILLKSHDILLL
+187 LAKILLKSHDLLLL

-264 LRDEM
+264 LREEM
-269 RTQQQA
+269 RAQQQA

-323 TEAMKLK
+323 TEAMRLK
-330 FPLAL
+330 FPIAL
-335 QPGKMIFETKGLAKS
+335 QPGKMIFETKGLSKS
-350 YGDKIVL
+350 YGDKKVL
-357 NDVELYIERG
+357 SDIDLYIERG

-376 GQGKSTLAKLLVSV
+376 GQGKSTLAKLLVSA
-390 IKGSGNLR
+390 IKGKGNLR

-412 SETLEASK
+412 SETLDTSK
-420 SVLEIVQDAA
+420 TVLQIVQDAA
-430 TVENRTRVRDMLGA
+430 TSDNRGKVRNMLGA
-444 FLFKGDAVEKK
+444 FLFRGDSVEKK

-464 NRLALCKLLLQPFNV
+464 NRLALCKLLLQP
-479 LVMDEPT
+479 
-486 NHLDIQ
+486 
-492 SKKILKEALNHFE
+492 
-505 GTLLMVSH
+505 
-513 DRDFL
+513 
-518 SGLCH
+518 
-523 QVLEFKDGK
+523 
-532 TKLYLDDVNTY
+532 
-543 LENKKLDSL
+543 
-552 KELEKTERKSNQT
+552 
-565 ETGGNDYTL
+565 
-574 QKKEKSLKNKLSKL
+574 
-588 EDQIATLE
+588 
-596 REIKAIDLELEINYD
+596 
-611 QTISIPDFF
+611 
-620 DHYQEKKQRLS
+620 
-631 QNMENWEELVAKIES
+631 
-646 IRES
+646 

>member
-1 MKNSIFATEKKQLM
+1 M
-15 LDIHNLGVS
+15 LDVQNLGVS

-34 SFRIGQG
+34 SFRIGRG

-49 NGAGKSTLLKL
+49 NGAGKSTFLKL
-60 LAGKNSPSV
+60 LAGENTPSL
-69 GGISL
+69 GGMSL

-101 AFPEILKNQSRQDEV
+101 AFPEILKNQSRQQEV
-116 SRLLNKRTDYESDDY
+116 SELLNTRTDYESDEY

-142 GTFEVIGGYQYK
+142 SAFEVLGGYQYK
-154 AQSEKILA
+154 AQTEKILA
-162 GLGFTSRD
+162 GLGFTTRD

-175 ATFSGGWRMRIE
+175 STFSGGWRMRIE
-187 LAKILLKSHDILLL
+187 LAKILLKSHDLLLL

-264 LRDEM
+264 LREEM
-269 RTQQQA
+269 RIQQQA
-275 AQKNQE
+275 AHKNQE

-313 VERIE
+313 MERIE

-323 TEAMKLK
+323 TEVMKLK

-350 YGDKIVL
+350 YGDKKVL
-357 NDVELYIERG
+357 NDLDLFIERG

-390 IKGSGNLR
+390 IQGTGNIR

-420 SVLEIVQDAA
+420 TVLDIVQDAA
-430 TVENRTRVRDMLGA
+430 IEENRTRVRDMLGA
-444 FLFKGDAVEKK
+444 FLFRGDAVEKK

-492 SKKILKEALNHFE
+492 SKKILKEALIHFE
-505 GTLLMVSH
+505 GTLLMISH

-523 QVLEFKDGK
+523 QVLEFKEGK

-552 KELEKTERKSNQT
+552 KELEKTERKSKQSD
-565 ETGGNDYTL
+565 TGVNDYTL

-611 QTISIPDFF
+611 QTISTPDFF
-620 DHYQEKKQRLS
+620 DRYQEKKKRLS
-631 QNMENWEELVAKIES
+631 QHMENWEELVAAIES
-646 IRES
+646 LGQS

>member
-1 MKNSIFATEKKQLM
+1 M
-15 LDIHNLGVS
+15 LDIQNLGVS

-34 SFRIGQG
+34 SFRIGRG

-69 GGISL
+69 GGMSI

-101 AFPEILKNQSRQDEV
+101 AFPEILKNQSRQDQV
-116 SRLLNKRTDYESDDY
+116 SDLLNTRTDYETDNY
-131 QELIQELSDLG
+131 HELIQELSDLG
-142 GTFEVIGGYQYK
+142 TEFEVMGGYQYK

-162 GLGFTSRD
+162 GLGFINSD
-170 FDQLT
+170 FDQPT
-175 ATFSGGWRMRIE
+175 SNFSGGWRMRIE
-187 LAKILLKSHDILLL
+187 LAKILLKSHDLLLL

-214 WLEQFLMKYKGSVVL
+214 WLEQFLMKYKGSVIL

-253 DLKKPYTLFMS
+253 DLKKPYTLFMT
-264 LRDEM
+264 LREEM
-269 RTQQQA
+269 RAQQQA

-323 TEAMKLK
+323 TEAMRLK
-330 FPLAL
+330 FPVAL

-350 YGDKIVL
+350 YGDKKVL
-357 NDVELYIERG
+357 SDIDLYIERG

-390 IKGSGNLR
+390 IKGTGNLR

-412 SETLEASK
+412 SETLDTSK
-420 SVLEIVQDAA
+420 TVLQIVQDAA
-430 TVENRTRVRDMLGA
+430 TSDNRGKVRNMLGA
-444 FLFKGDAVEKK
+444 FLFRGDSVEKK

-464 NRLALCKLLLQPFNV
+464 NRLALCKLLLQPLNV

-492 SKKILKEALNHFE
+492 SKKILKDALINFE

-523 QVLEFKDGK
+523 QVLEFKNGK

-543 LENKKLDSL
+543 LVNKKWDTL
-552 KELEKTERKSNQT
+552 KELEKTERKSKSLDVRR
-565 ETGGNDYTL
+565 NDYTL
-574 QKKEKSLKNKLSKL
+574 KKKEKSLKNKLSKL
-588 EDQIATLE
+588 ENQISTLE
-596 REIKAIDLELEINYD
+596 KEIKGIDLELEINYD

-620 DHYQEKKQRLS
+620 DQYQEKKKRLS
-631 QNMENWEELVAKIES
+631 QHMENWDKLVADIES
-646 IRES
+646 ITKN

>member
-1 MKNSIFATEKKQLM
+1 M
-15 LDIHNLGVS
+15 LDVQNLGVS
-24 FGGEVLFENL
+24 FGGEVLFESL
-34 SFRIGQG
+34 SFRIGRG

-49 NGAGKSTLLKL
+49 NGSGKSTFLKL
-60 LAGKNSPSV
+60 LAGENNPST
-69 GGISL
+69 GGLSI

-88 VENHRT
+88 VENSRT

-101 AFPEILKNQSRQDEV
+101 AFPKLLKNQSRQEEV
-116 SRLLNKRTDYESDDY
+116 SALLNTRTDFESDDY
-131 QELIQELSDLG
+131 QELIEELSDLG
-142 GTFEVIGGYQYK
+142 SEFEVLGGYQYK

-162 GLGFTSRD
+162 GLGFTTKD

-175 ATFSGGWRMRIE
+175 STFSGGWRMRIE
-187 LAKILLKSHDILLL
+187 LAKILLRSHDLLLL

-229 VSHDIMFLDQVTNRT
+229 VSHDVMFLDQVTNRT

-253 DLKKPYTLFMS
+253 DLKKPYSIFMS
-264 LRDEM
+264 LRKEM
-269 RTQQQA
+269 RIQQKA

-323 TEAMKLK
+323 TESMKLK
-330 FPLAL
+330 FPVAF
-335 QPGKMIFETKGLAKS
+335 QPGKMIFETKELAKS
-350 YGDKIVL
+350 YGDKKVL
-357 NDVELYIERG
+357 NGVDLYIERG

-376 GQGKSTLAKLLVSV
+376 GQGKSTLAKLVVS
-390 IKGSGNLR
+390 IIQGTGELR

-420 SVLEIVQDAA
+420 TVLEVVQDAA
-430 TVENRTRVRDMLGA
+430 KAENRTRVRDILGA

-464 NRLALCKLLLQPFNV
+464 NRLALCKLLLEPFNV

-492 SKKILKEALNHFE
+492 SKKILKEALIQFD
-505 GTLLMVSH
+505 GTLLLVSH

-552 KELEKTERKSNQT
+552 KQLEKVQRKAKSNAPKQ
-565 ETGGNDYTL
+565 NDYYL
-574 QKKEKSLKNKLSKL
+574 RKKKKSLKNRLSKE
-588 EDQIATLE
+588 EDKIVTLE

-611 QTISIPDFF
+611 QTISTPNFF
-620 DHYQEKKQRLS
+620 DDYQNKKKRLS
-631 QNMENWEELVAKIES
+631 QHMNKWEEIFAALENINEN
-646 IRES
+646 

>member
-1 MKNSIFATEKKQLM
+1 M
-15 LDIHNLGVS
+15 LDINNLGVS

-34 SFRIGQG
+34 SFRIGRG

-69 GGISL
+69 GGMSL

-116 SRLLNKRTDYESDDY
+116 SKLLNTRTDYETDDY

-142 GTFEVIGGYQYK
+142 SAFEVMGGYQYK

-162 GLGFTSRD
+162 GLGFTPLD

-264 LRDEM
+264 LRYEM
-269 RTQQQA
+269 RAQQQA

-330 FPLAL
+330 FPVAL

-350 YGDKIVL
+350 YGDKKVL
-357 NDVELYIERG
+357 NDVDLYIERG

-492 SKKILKEALNHFE
+492 SKKILKDALNHFE

-532 TKLYLDDVNTY
+532 TRLFLDDVNTY
-543 LENKKLDSL
+543 LENKKMDSL
-552 KELEKTERKSNQT
+552 KELEKMERKSKQP
-565 ETGGNDYTL
+565 EKGVNDYAL

-611 QTISIPDFF
+611 QTISTPNFF
-620 DHYQEKKQRLS
+620 DHYQEKKKRLS
-631 QNMENWEELVAKIES
+631 QHMENWEELVAAIES
-646 IRES
+646 IAKN

>member
-1 MKNSIFATEKKQLM
+1 M
-15 LDIHNLGVS
+15 LDVQNLGVS

-34 SFRIGQG
+34 SFRIGRG

-49 NGAGKSTLLKL
+49 NGAGKSTFLKL
-60 LAGKNSPSV
+60 LAGENTPSV
-69 GGISL
+69 GGMSL

-101 AFPEILKNQSRQDEV
+101 AFTEILKNQSRQQEV
-116 SRLLNKRTDYESDDY
+116 SELLNTRTDYESDEY

-142 GTFEVIGGYQYK
+142 SAFEVLGGYQYK
-154 AQSEKILA
+154 AQTEKILA
-162 GLGFTSRD
+162 GLGFTTRD

-175 ATFSGGWRMRIE
+175 STFSGGWRMRIE
-187 LAKILLKSHDILLL
+187 LAKILLKSHDLLLL

-264 LRDEM
+264 LREEM
-269 RTQQQA
+269 RIQQQA
-275 AQKNQE
+275 AHKNQE

-323 TEAMKLK
+323 TEVMKLK

-350 YGDKIVL
+350 YGDKKVL
-357 NDVELYIERG
+357 NDLDLFIERG

-390 IKGSGNLR
+390 IQGTGNLR

-406 YFAQNQ
+406 YFAQDQ
-412 SETLEASK
+412 SETLDASK
-420 SVLEIVQDAA
+420 TVLDIVQDAA
-430 TVENRTRVRDMLGA
+430 TAENRTRVRDMLGA
-444 FLFKGDAVEKK
+444 FLFRGDAVEKK

-492 SKKILKEALNHFE
+492 SKKILKEALIHFE
-505 GTLLMVSH
+505 GTLLMISH

-523 QVLEFKDGK
+523 QVLEFKEGK

-552 KELEKTERKSNQT
+552 KELEKMERKSKQSD
-565 ETGGNDYTL
+565 TGVNDYTL

-611 QTISIPDFF
+611 QTISTPDFF
-620 DHYQEKKQRLS
+620 DCYQEKKKRLS
-631 QNMENWEELVAKIES
+631 QHMENWEELVAAVES
-646 IRES
+646 LGQS

>member
-1 MKNSIFATEKKQLM
+1 M
-15 LDIHNLGVS
+15 LDVQNLGVS

-34 SFRIGQG
+34 SFRIGRG

-49 NGAGKSTLLKL
+49 NGAGKSTFLKL
-60 LAGKNSPSV
+60 LAGENTPSV
-69 GGISL
+69 GGMTL

-101 AFPEILKNQSRQDEV
+101 AFPEILKNQSRQDEI
-116 SRLLNKRTDYESDDY
+116 SELLNTRTDYESDDY
-131 QELIQELSDLG
+131 QEIIQELSDLG
-142 GTFEVIGGYQYK
+142 SAFEVLGGYQYK

-162 GLGFTSRD
+162 GLGFTTRD

-175 ATFSGGWRMRIE
+175 GTFSGGWRMRIE
-187 LAKILLKSHDILLL
+187 LAKILLKSHDLLLL

-253 DLKKPYTLFMS
+253 DLKKSYTLFMS
-264 LRDEM
+264 LREEM
-269 RTQQQA
+269 RVQQQA

-330 FPLAL
+330 FPVAV

-350 YGDKIVL
+350 YGDKKVL
-357 NDVELYIERG
+357 NDVDLFIERG

-390 IKGSGNLR
+390 IQGTGDLR

-412 SETLEASK
+412 SEMLEASK

-430 TVENRTRVRDMLGA
+430 TAENRTKVRDMLGA
-444 FLFKGDAVEKK
+444 FLFRGDAVEKK

-492 SKKILKEALNHFE
+492 SKKILKEALIHFE
-505 GTLLMVSH
+505 GTLLIVSH

-523 QVLEFKDGK
+523 QVLEFKNGK

-552 KELEKTERKSNQT
+552 KELEKTERKSKPSD
-565 ETGGNDYTL
+565 GGINDYTL

-611 QTISIPDFF
+611 QTISSPDFF
-620 DHYQEKKQRLS
+620 DHYQEKKKRLS
-631 QNMENWEELVAKIES
+631 QHMENWEELVASIES
-646 IRES
+646 LGQS

>member
-1 MKNSIFATEKKQLM
+1 M
-15 LDIHNLGVS
+15 LDVQNLGVS

-34 SFRIGQG
+34 SFRIGRG

-69 GGISL
+69 GGISI

-101 AFPEILKNQSRQDEV
+101 AFPEILKNQSRQDQV
-116 SRLLNKRTDYESDDY
+116 SDLLNTRTDYETDNY

-142 GTFEVIGGYQYK
+142 TEFEVMGGYQYK
-154 AQSEKILA
+154 TQSEKILA
-162 GLGFTSRD
+162 GLGFINSD

-175 ATFSGGWRMRIE
+175 SNFSGGWRMRIE
-187 LAKILLKSHDILLL
+187 LAKILLKSHDLLLL

-244 IEIVNKRHF
+244 IEIVNKRYF
-253 DLKKPYTLFMS
+253 DLKKPYTLFMT
-264 LRDEM
+264 LREEM
-269 RTQQQA
+269 RAQQQA

-323 TEAMKLK
+323 TEAMRLK
-330 FPLAL
+330 FPVAL

-350 YGDKIVL
+350 YGDKKVL
-357 NDVELYIERG
+357 SDINLYIERG

-390 IKGSGNLR
+390 IKGTGNLR

-412 SETLEASK
+412 SETLDTSK
-420 SVLEIVQDAA
+420 TVLQIVQDAA
-430 TVENRTRVRDMLGA
+430 TSDNRGKVRNMLGA
-444 FLFKGDAVEKK
+444 FLFRGDSVEKK

-464 NRLALCKLLLQPFNV
+464 NRLALCKLLLQPLNV

-492 SKKILKEALNHFE
+492 SKKILKDALINFE

-523 QVLEFKDGK
+523 QVLEFKNGK

-543 LENKKLDSL
+543 LVNKKWDTL
-552 KELEKTERKSNQT
+552 KELEKTERKSKSLDIRH
-565 ETGGNDYTL
+565 NDYTL
-574 QKKEKSLKNKLSKL
+574 KKRRNHLKINLVSLK
-588 EDQIATLE
+588 
-596 REIKAIDLELEINYD
+596 IKSPL
-611 QTISIPDFF
+611 
-620 DHYQEKKQRLS
+620 
-631 QNMENWEELVAKIES
+631 
-646 IRES
+646 